1 MAKKNSNISDNLPI
15 DQSAGKSLFC
25 NYVTIHFVLAL
36 NDVFDQAN
44 MIAASTVQLH
54 VEKFIGDTHSQL
66 INYYDQIRS
75 DLGKLNEWQFIEPT
89 PENLL
94 AIEINKEINQ
104 RIYKGEDSENL
115 SIVIDWFA
123 KSPKQV
129 VLPEVKEWSVNDYYA
144 EANRTILLQLKDTTG
159 AITDERKIVFRLE
172 SLSEILDV
180 VSWENQLKYLK
191 AKIVLLDSDGQKNE
205 PKVEVNP
212 TKKDG
217 NKEDE
222 KPEPSTFRVSKW
234 TAKSEVLLG
243 IFNKIKETEISDKP
257 AIVTT
262 EENLITVI
270 NENFVNEKGM
280 PLMGHETGKSYDK
293 IKVNCD
299 IKAITE
305 VFAYL
310 SLASNHPNDKTL
322 YYLRG
327 RESSVKRII
336 ANCFQHSFQEDT
348 IRKYIN
354 DFYDSAESIGL
365 NDHVNA
371 IRKQRRK
378 HNLISVVIDA
388 LSS

>member
-1 MAKKNSNISDNLPI
+1 MSD
-15 DQSAGKSLFC
+15 
-25 NYVTIHFVLAL
+25 
-36 NDVFDQAN
+36 
-44 MIAASTVQLH
+44 ST
-54 VEKFIGDTHSQL
+54 
-66 INYYDQIRS
+66 
-75 DLGKLNEWQFIEPT
+75 
-89 PENLL
+89 
-94 AIEINKEINQ
+94 
-104 RIYKGEDSENL
+104 
-115 SIVIDWFA
+115 
-123 KSPKQV
+123 
-129 VLPEVKEWSVNDYYA
+129 
-144 EANRTILLQLKDTTG
+144 
-159 AITDERKIVFRLE
+159 
-172 SLSEILDV
+172 
-180 VSWENQLKYLK
+180 
-191 AKIVLLDSDGQKNE
+191 
-205 PKVEVNP
+205 
-212 TKKDG
+212 
-217 NKEDE
+217 
-222 KPEPSTFRVSKW
+222 
-234 TAKSEVLLG
+234 VLLG
-243 IFNKIKETEISDKP
+243 ITHLIIFQSAIKFIKSFIFFIKLIENIFLWIQVHRLYNLFNKIKETEISDKP

-336 ANCFQHSFQEDT
+336 ANCFQHSFQEDN

-378 HNLISVVIDA
+378 QNLISVVIDA